1 MEVVIWR
8 KTLAQS
14 PTPDFTVSD
23 EDKLSIA
30 AHVVPA
36 MMQTFRAMSSD
47 RVATADDLIDTLSLC
62 IASLLENDTHI
73 TTPKHTKDAMR
84 SIETFVRRWARR
96 LRDERPSTDGP
107 SFLMRSI
114 EQYRAELAEIEA
126 QAGGQ
131 S

>member
-1 MEVVIWR
+1 MAA
-8 KTLAQS
+8 T

-23 EDKLSIA
+23 ENKKEVA
-30 AHVVPA
+30 AHIVPA

-73 TTPKHTKDAMR
+73 TTPKHTKDAMQ

-96 LRDERPSTDGP
+96 LRDERPSPDAP

-126 QAGGQ
+126 QGDSQA
-131 S
+131 